1 MLTRET
7 IEQALKEAMRNND
20 EVARRTLRMILSA
33 IKLAEVE
40 KGNALDEAALI
51 SILQKELKSR
61 RESIADAEKANRP
74 DLADAAKAEI
84 AVIESFLP
92 KQLSPEELETLARE
106 AIQETGATT
115 PADMG
120 KVMKILIPKVQG
132 RASGDQVSQ
141 TVRKLLQG

>member
-1 MLTRET
+1 MLSRQT

-20 EVARRTLRMILSA
+20 EVARRTIRMILSA

-40 KGNALDEAALI
+40 KGAALDESALLAV
-51 SILQKELKSR
+51 LQKELKSR
-61 RESIADAEKANRP
+61 RESIADAEKANRS
-74 DLADAAKAEI
+74 DLAEAAKAEI

-92 KQLSPEELETLARE
+92 KQLSMEELEALARE
-106 AIQETGATT
+106 AIQEAGATT

-141 TVRKLLQG
+141 MVRKLLQG

>member
-1 MLTRET
+1 MLNRQS
-7 IEQALKEAMRNND
+7 IEQALKEAMRSND

-40 KGNALDEAALI
+40 KGAPLDETALVAV
-51 SILQKELKSR
+51 LQKELKSR

-74 DLADAAKAEI
+74 DLAEAAKAEI

-92 KQLSPEELETLARE
+92 KQLTLEELEQIARE
-106 AIQETGATT
+106 AILEANATT

-132 RASGDQVSQ
+132 RAAGDQVSQ
-141 TVRKLLQG
+141 MVRKLLQG

>member
-1 MLTRET
+1 MLSRQT

-20 EVARRTLRMILSA
+20 EVARRTIRMILSA

-40 KGNALDEAALI
+40 KGAALDESALLTV
-51 SILQKELKSR
+51 LQKELKSR
-61 RESIADAEKANRP
+61 RESIADAEKANRS
-74 DLADAAKAEI
+74 DLAEAAKAEI

-92 KQLSPEELETLARE
+92 KQLSMEELEALARE
-106 AIQETGATT
+106 AIQEAGATT

-141 TVRKLLQG
+141 MVRKLLQG

>member
-1 MLTRET
+1 MLSRQS

-40 KGNALDEAALI
+40 KGASLDETALVAV
-51 SILQKELKSR
+51 LQKELKSR

-74 DLADAAKAEI
+74 DLAEAAKAEI

-92 KQLSPEELETLARE
+92 KQLTLEELEQIARE
-106 AIQETGATT
+106 AILEANATT
-115 PADMG
+115 SADMG
-120 KVMKILIPKVQG
+120 KVMKILMSKVQG
-132 RASGDQVSQ
+132 RAAGDQVSQ
-141 TVRKLLQG
+141 MVRKLLQG

>member
-1 MLTRET
+1 MLSRQS
-7 IEQALKEAMRNND
+7 IEQALKEAMRSND

-40 KGNALDEAALI
+40 KGAFLDETALVAV
-51 SILQKELKSR
+51 LQKELKSR

-74 DLADAAKAEI
+74 DLAEAAKAEI

-92 KQLSPEELETLARE
+92 KQLTLEELEQIARE
-106 AIQETGATT
+106 AILEANATT

-120 KVMKILIPKVQG
+120 KVMKILMPKVQG
-132 RASGDQVSQ
+132 RAAGDQVSQ
-141 TVRKLLQG
+141 MVRKLLQG

>member
-1 MLTRET
+1 MLSRQS
-7 IEQALKEAMRNND
+7 IEQALKEAMRSND

-40 KGNALDEAALI
+40 KGASLDETALVAV
-51 SILQKELKSR
+51 LQKELKSR

-74 DLADAAKAEI
+74 DLAEAAKAEI

-92 KQLSPEELETLARE
+92 KQLTLEELEQIARE
-106 AIQETGATT
+106 AILEANATT

-120 KVMKILIPKVQG
+120 KVMKILMPKVQG
-132 RASGDQVSQ
+132 RAAGDQVSQ
-141 TVRKLLQG
+141 MVRKLLQG

>member
-1 MLTRET
+1 MLSRQT

-20 EVARRTLRMILSA
+20 EVARRTIRMILSA

-40 KGNALDEAALI
+40 KGVALDESALLAV
-51 SILQKELKSR
+51 LQKELKSR
-61 RESIADAEKANRP
+61 RESIADAEKANRF
-74 DLADAAKAEI
+74 DLAEAAKAEI

-92 KQLSPEELETLARE
+92 KQLSLEELEALARE
-106 AIQETGATT
+106 AIQEVGATT

-141 TVRKLLQG
+141 VVRKLLQG

>member
-1 MLTRET
+1 MLSRQS
-7 IEQALKEAMRNND
+7 IEQALKEAMRSND

-40 KGNALDEAALI
+40 KGAFLDETALVAV
-51 SILQKELKSR
+51 LQKELKSR

-74 DLADAAKAEI
+74 DLAEAAKAEI

-92 KQLSPEELETLARE
+92 KQLTLEELEQIARE
-106 AIQETGATT
+106 AILEANATP

-120 KVMKILIPKVQG
+120 KVMKILMPKVQG
-132 RASGDQVSQ
+132 RAAGDQVSQ
-141 TVRKLLQG
+141 MVRKLLQG